1 MKMRNGA
8 ENRIVLTAKHMAAT
22 AIAALMMLTASGA
35 AQAKDDKDDDVKQC
49 SVATLHGVYIF
60 HASGFNIV
68 SVGNGTV
75 AQPKAIVE
83 VIRFDGDGHIVG
95 GKVTVSL
102 NGIILGSP
110 GGGTGTYTVQAD
122 CTGEIKFL
130 DGGANPKFDL
140 FIGAKPSQLYMIQTG
155 QTFNAAV
162 FAGTAERVSD

>member
-1 MKMRNGA
+1 MMNRTENG
-8 ENRIVLTAKHMAAT
+8 IVAKAKHMAAV
-22 AIAALMMLTASGA
+22 AAAAFMMLAASGT
-35 AQAKDDKDDDVKQC
+35 AQAKDDDVKEC
-49 SVATLHGVYIF
+49 SVATLHGLYIF

-68 SVGNGTV
+68 GGV

-83 VIRFDGDGHIVG
+83 VIQFNGDGHIVG

-102 NGIILGSP
+102 NGTILRSPP
-110 GGGTGTYTVQAD
+110 GGAGTYTVHAD
-122 CTGEIKFL
+122 CTGEIAFL

-155 QTFNAAV
+155 QTFNSAV

>member
-1 MKMRNGA
+1 MNA
-8 ENRIVLTAKHMAAT
+8 ENRTTKHTAAS
-22 AIAALMMLTASGA
+22 AIAALMMLAAPGP
-35 AQAKDDKDDDVKQC
+35 AQANEDVKQC
-49 SVATLHGVYIF
+49 SVGTLHGLYIF

-68 SVGNGTV
+68 GGV

-83 VIRFDGDGHIVG
+83 VIQFNGDGNIVV

-102 NGIILGSP
+102 NGVILGSP
-110 GGGTGTYTVQAD
+110 GGSTGTYTIQAD

-155 QTFNAAV
+155 QSFNTAV
-162 FAGTAERVSD
+162 FAGTAEQVSD

>member
-1 MKMRNGA
+1 MMNGA
-8 ENRIVLTAKHMAAT
+8 ENRKISKAKQMAAT
-22 AIAALMMLTASGA
+22 GIAALMMLAASGV
-35 AQAKDDKDDDVKQC
+35 AQAKDDDDDVKSC
-49 SVATLHGVYIF
+49 SVATLHGLYVF

-68 SVGNGTV
+68 AGV

-83 VIRFDGDGHIVG
+83 LIQFNGDGSIVG

-102 NGIILGSP
+102 NGTILRSP
-110 GGGTGTYTVQAD
+110 PGGTGTYNVASD
-122 CTGEIKFL
+122 CTGTIAFS

-155 QTFNAAV
+155 QTFNTAV